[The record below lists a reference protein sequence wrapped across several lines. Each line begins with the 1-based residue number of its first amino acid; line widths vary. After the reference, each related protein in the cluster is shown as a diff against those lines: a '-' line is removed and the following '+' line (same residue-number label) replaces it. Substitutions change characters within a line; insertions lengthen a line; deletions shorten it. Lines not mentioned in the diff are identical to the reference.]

1 MSSTEQIEQNK
12 NEFLSLVESITRE
25 GIDRDTLV
33 KQLTNSDFFTAPA
46 SSNYHS
52 NYEGGLCEHSLNV
65 YYNLLSLVQ
74 AKGITCYS
82 EDTLKIVAL
91 FHDFDKMNKYEKTF
105 QNKKVYKPNGS
116 KHDAGGYFDW
126 EVVEGYKTVDTDN
139 RFLFGTH
146 GQNSLFMT
154 QRFIPLST
162 EESCA
167 ILHHMGGKD
176 VEVKEMPQIFRRYN
190 LSLLLHL
197 ADMIATFIDEKEE

>member
-1 MSSTEQIEQNK
+1 MISTEQIEQNK
-12 NEFLSLVESITRE
+12 NEFLGLVESITRE

-74 AKGITCYS
+74 SKGITCYS

-126 EVVEGYKTVDTDN
+126 EVVEGYKTIDADN